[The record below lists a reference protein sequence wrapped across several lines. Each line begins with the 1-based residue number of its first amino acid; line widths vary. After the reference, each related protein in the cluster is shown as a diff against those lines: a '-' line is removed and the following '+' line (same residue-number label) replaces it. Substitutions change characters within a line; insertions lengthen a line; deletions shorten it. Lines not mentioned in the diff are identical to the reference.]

1 LREDIETGDKVEGVN
16 TDANGTFGATTTD
29 TLTRH
34 QIRLRQRH
42 IVKNFPQ
49 LPVHTPLTLHTR
61 HLRRLMLADGAG
73 SGLIHGF
80 TLRSFPP
87 QTPVAR
93 NSLPS
98 WAHCLVTEQL
108 AHTASAREISGTLA
122 MG

>member
-1 LREDIETGDKVEGVN
+1 LWEDIETGDKVEGVN
-16 TDANGTFGATTTD
+16 TDANGAFGATTTD

-42 IVKNFPQ
+42 IVKDFPQ
-49 LPVHTPLTLHTR
+49 LSMHPALTFHTR
-61 HLRRLMLADGAG
+61 HLRCFMLADGAG

-98 WAHCLVTEQL
+98 WAHCLVTAQP
-108 AHTASAREISGTLA
+108 AHTASAREISGSLA
-122 MG
+122 IG